1 MQYGRV
7 RNMTDSNTS
16 FSIGFIGGGNMAR
29 SIIGGLVADTSLTL
43 DILVYDHSEETLNNL
58 KKEFSVTP
66 VASNQALLDKCDV
79 VVLAVKPQ
87 AMKSVLSELN
97 ATKTSAVFLSIAA
110 GLKIESLT
118 KWLGVDVA
126 VIRAMPN
133 TPALVQCGATGLF
146 ANIFTSSQQKNYA
159 DVIMK
164 AIGIALWVDSEDLLD
179 SVTAL
184 SGSGPAYYFL
194 VMEAMQ
200 AAAEKLGL
208 DADTAHQLTIQT
220 ALGAATLAAQST
232 EGSSELRQRV
242 TSPGGTTER
251 AINTFMDNN
260 LIEIMGKAMQAAYD
274 RSKELAIELDQN

>member
-1 MQYGRV
+1 
-7 RNMTDSNTS
+7 MTDSKTS

-29 SIIGGLVADTSLTL
+29 SIIGGLVADTSLSL
-43 DILVYDHSEETLNNL
+43 DILVYDHSEETLSSL
-58 KKEFSVTP
+58 KKEFTITP
-66 VASNQALLDKCDV
+66 ASSNQALLDKCDV

-87 AMKSVLSELN
+87 AMKSVLTELD
-97 ATKTSAVFLSIAA
+97 ATETTTVFLSIAA

-146 ANIFTSSQQKNYA
+146 ANTFTSSQQKNYA

-208 DADTAHQLTIQT
+208 DADTARQLTIQT

-232 EGSSELRQRV
+232 EESAVLRQRV

-251 AINTFMDNN
+251 AINTFMDNH
-260 LIEIMGKAMQAAYD
+260 LIEIVSKAMQAAYD

>member
-1 MQYGRV
+1 
-7 RNMTDSNTS
+7 MTDSKTS

-43 DILVYDHSEETLNNL
+43 DIQVYDHSEETLSSL

-87 AMKSVLSELN
+87 AMKSVLSELD
-97 ATKTSAVFLSIAA
+97 ATKTTTVFLSIAA

-146 ANIFTSSQQKNYA
+146 ANTFTSSQQKNYA

-208 DADTAHQLTIQT
+208 NADTARQLTIQT

-232 EGSSELRQRV
+232 EESAVLRQRV

-251 AINTFMDNN
+251 AINTFIDNH
-260 LIEIMGKAMQAAYD
+260 LIEIVGKAMQAAYD

>member
-1 MQYGRV
+1 M
-7 RNMTDSNTS
+7 NDSNNS

-29 SIIGGLVADTSLTL
+29 SIIGGLVADTTLKL
-43 DILVYDHSEETLNNL
+43 DIQVYDHSKETLSSL

-66 VASNQALLDKCDV
+66 ATSNQALVEHCDV

-87 AMKSVLSELN
+87 VMKSVLSELDVTN
-97 ATKTSAVFLSIAA
+97 TRAVFLSIAA
-110 GLKIESLT
+110 GLTITSLT
-118 KWLGVDVA
+118 KWLGADVA
-126 VIRAMPN
+126 IIRTMPN

-146 ANIFTSSQQKNYA
+146 ANTLTSSTQKNYA
-159 DVIMK
+159 NIVMK
-164 AIGIALWVDSEDLLD
+164 SVGIAIWVDSEDLLD

-208 DADTAHQLTIQT
+208 NADTARQLTIQT
-220 ALGAATLAAQST
+220 ALGAATLASQSA
-232 EGSSELRQRV
+232 EDLSVLRQRV

-251 AINTFMDNN
+251 AINTFMDNH
-260 LIEIMGKAMQAAYD
+260 LTEIFGKAMQAAFD
-274 RSKELAIELDQN
+274 RSKELAIELDKD